1 MKKRYRDIHGKAMKW
16 KDTAFGRRHYAR
28 IRFFQRA
35 MLYGVSYSTMAQIE
49 LIRSASAKTP
59 EMKTKK
65 ALAIADA
72 KIKGQERRSKTI
84 AITNQWLT

>member
-35 MLYGVSYSTMAQIE
+35 MLHGVACSTMAQIE
-49 LIRSASAKTP
+49 LIQSASAKTP

-65 ALAIADA
+65 ALAIARQGFLVYRQ
-72 KIKGQERRSKTI
+72 ILIRNE
-84 AITNQWLT
+84 LTL